1 MNGIAE
7 TIIMLDRSHWLVR
20 TLGSWL
26 LLAGGLPDSAG
37 AAERITWLMPE
48 FALADPQSA
57 AQTPGQARK
66 GMAEPMAEHLMRHW
80 PEATHE
86 VVLANAK
93 RSWRMIEAG
102 EQACHLV
109 SLRTPDREQLAYFA
123 NTHLVP
129 PVQLILRRALLTQLP
144 RGPGGD
150 VDLDRLLFEGRLR
163 GALIEGRSY
172 GKRLDTQLLRRPPQA
187 IDLYVPSDFGGRLL
201 QMVAMGRADYTIDYD
216 FTLQLQREQQPGLK
230 ELVSLPILGS
240 SEPML
245 SGVACPRNEWGRRI
259 IARVEKIFG
268 SPAGVDALRRNF
280 DHWTTPE
287 ARAVY
292 GSRINQFYNELQQ
305 PRK

>member
-1 MNGIAE
+1 MS
-7 TIIMLDRSHWLVR
+7 DRPRWLVHA
-20 TLGSWL
+20 LGLCL
-26 LLAGGLPDSAG
+26 LGAGCLPAPAC

-48 FALADPQSA
+48 FVLANPL
-57 AQTPGQARK
+57 TPGQARR

-86 VVLANAK
+86 VLMANAK

-109 SLRTPDREQLAYFA
+109 SLRTPEREQVAYFA

-129 PVQLILRRALLTQLP
+129 PVQLIARRELVAQLP
-144 RGPGGD
+144 RNAGGD
-150 VDLDRLLFEGRLR
+150 VDLDRLLSERRLR

-172 GKRLDTQLLRRPPQA
+172 GNKLDAQLARRPPQA

-201 QMVAMGRADYTIDYD
+201 QMVAMGRADYSIDYD
-216 FTLQLQREQQPGLK
+216 FTLQLQREELPALK
-230 ELVSLPILGS
+230 ELVSLPIQGS

-268 SPAGVDALRRNF
+268 SAAGVNALRRNF

-292 GSRINQFYNELQQ
+292 GVRINNFYNELLL